1 MSRRAKS
8 TKKRSKKTTILV
20 VTNGKVTEH
29 RYLEWLRDKV
39 NGPREKYSVT
49 VEAIS
54 GDPTWILQKVIGRTS
69 KNYDQV
75 WLVVD
80 QDDHSSKKMQS
91 FIKDCQRKKIT
102 VVVNAPC
109 FEVWLNAHYERVRK
123 YQNQKDAQQHYHQ
136 LSGVLEKDEKTIP
149 QDFPFEEYEKACGN
163 AHLTGNYN
171 PMPNVLAKSPATP
184 MPFLLFALGLI
195 EESKAQG

>member
-171 PMPNVLAKSPATP
+171 PMPNELAESPATP
-184 MPFLLFALGLI
+184 MLYLLQAVELI
-195 EESKAQG
+195 GHNVAKG